1 MHARAAGVQIPHD
14 VTHVGLRDGD
24 PQLHDGFQHHRSRIT
39 HGDLEGLAAGGFK
52 RDGLGVHRV
61 FLTVRYGHLYL
72 FYGMPR
78 EHAPHHDLLHALF
91 YGRHE
96 AGRNAAPDDFAYKL
110 EFGAFMRLDPH
121 VNLGELSR
129 SAGLLLVAILR
140 TSDLGNG
147 LPIGNLRYLHL
158 KSDLEFRLGLPDGD
172 VDVLIAHSL
181 QDGLVCAGLLVPG

>member
-1 MHARAAGVQIPHD
+1 M
-14 VTHVGLRDGD
+14 
-24 PQLHDGFQHHRSRIT
+24 
-39 HGDLEGLAAGGFK
+39 
-52 RDGLGVHRV
+52 

-72 FYGMPR
+72 FYRMPR
-78 EHAPHHDLLHALF
+78 EHAPHHDLPNAFF

-110 EFGAFMRLDPH
+110 EFRAFMRLDPH

-147 LPIGNLRYLHL
+147 LPIGN
-158 KSDLEFRLGLPDGD
+158 
-172 VDVLIAHSL
+172 
-181 QDGLVCAGLLVPG
+181 